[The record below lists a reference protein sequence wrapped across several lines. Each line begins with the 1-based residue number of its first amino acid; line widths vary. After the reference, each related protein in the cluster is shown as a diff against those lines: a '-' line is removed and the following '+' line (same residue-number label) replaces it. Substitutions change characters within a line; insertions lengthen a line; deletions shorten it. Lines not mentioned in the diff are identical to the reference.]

1 VFFSYCLWSLGEGKK
16 DVIPRYLEVSSLIA
30 NEEDW
35 VQGCGTTIFRIS
47 ESTANEINRK
57 KLEFFQQ
64 AKVARNKQN
73 HYRWQETPIQVA
85 DDSIRSL
92 IDQSMPGFG
101 CTKSEIILT
110 YKSLVN
116 DRMGISG
123 SFFAKSS
130 GGQHLMVIPSRQLV
144 IFEYSDQ

>member
-1 VFFSYCLWSLGEGKK
+1 MFFSYCLWSLGERKK
-16 DVIPRYLEVSSLIA
+16 DVIPKNLEVSSLIA
-30 NEEDW
+30 SEEDW
-35 VQGCGTTIFRIS
+35 MLGCGTTIFGIS
-47 ESTANEINRK
+47 DSTANEINQK
-57 KLEFFQQ
+57 KLAFFEQSRIS
-64 AKVARNKQN
+64 RNKQN
-73 HYRWQETPIQVA
+73 HYLWQETPVEGA
-85 DDSIRSL
+85 DNSILPL
-92 IDQSMPGFG
+92 IDKSMPGFG
-101 CTKSEIILT
+101 CTKSEIILA